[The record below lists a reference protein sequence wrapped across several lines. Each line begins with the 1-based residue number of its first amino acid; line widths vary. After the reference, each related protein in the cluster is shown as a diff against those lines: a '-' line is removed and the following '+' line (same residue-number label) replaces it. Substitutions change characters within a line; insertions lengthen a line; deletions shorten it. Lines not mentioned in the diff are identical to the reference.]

1 MQYSPRKKRQQRQ
14 SMASSSGLGATEHP
28 CKWNALIST
37 YLLLLRSARKHH
49 ITSVTHETLSTL
61 RRTQSI
67 MILKVIPNLSLWL
80 LWVQKSD
87 SSRQLF
93 FISQLPAE
101 HWDTKST
108 SVPSSLCLDR
118 GTRKETYTVWFI
130 SDCSIWFLERAGLP
144 WLFRGQLSESPLQ
157 PAEANQIVLSSSSS
171 TMCAKH
177 WRP

>member
-1 MQYSPRKKRQQRQ
+1 MLSKEEK
-14 SMASSSGLGATEHP
+14 AAEAEHGFQFWFGCYRTP
-28 CKWNALIST
+28 LQVKCP